1 MSCGKLK
8 RKMSRQTS
16 KNRLVDK
23 YLNGKINK
31 FPEVSF
37 IKVLQQEKYLGKHR
51 FRVSVNMGK
60 GKSFGDVSF

>member
-1 MSCGKLK
+1 
-8 RKMSRQTS
+8 MSRQTS

-37 IKVLQQEKYLGKHR
+37 IKSSAKGEIPWGTQFQGKY
-51 FRVSVNMGK
+51 
-60 GKSFGDVSF
+60 